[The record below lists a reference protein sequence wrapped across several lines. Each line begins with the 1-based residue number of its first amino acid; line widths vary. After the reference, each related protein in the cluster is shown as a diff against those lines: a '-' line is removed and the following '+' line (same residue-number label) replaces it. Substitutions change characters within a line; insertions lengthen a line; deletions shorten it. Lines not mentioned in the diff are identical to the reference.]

1 MNYIVLLFG
10 MCWYTETKSPEL
22 YKNVGY
28 DHGSRLGE
36 GCGHG
41 PIVVGVYYSA
51 CGTKF
56 GFPLSHNM
64 SDYTEKVG
72 VGMPL

>member
-1 MNYIVLLFG
+1 MVQIKWFCN
-10 MCWYTETKSPEL
+10 EL
-22 YKNVGY
+22 YSFIVWNVLIHWNKNSGAVW
-28 DHGSRLGE
+28 LGE

-41 PIVVGVYYSA
+41 TNVVGVYYSA

-64 SDYTEKVG
+64 SDYTEVG